1 MHIKFD
7 ESDSGCTISYDADV
21 NVAGNAATMG
31 QRVIEKAARDYVEKI
46 YDSLFPRGFL

>member
-31 QRVIEKAARDYVEKI
+31 QRVIEKAAREYVEKI
-46 YDSLFPRGFL
+46 IGNYKKSFR